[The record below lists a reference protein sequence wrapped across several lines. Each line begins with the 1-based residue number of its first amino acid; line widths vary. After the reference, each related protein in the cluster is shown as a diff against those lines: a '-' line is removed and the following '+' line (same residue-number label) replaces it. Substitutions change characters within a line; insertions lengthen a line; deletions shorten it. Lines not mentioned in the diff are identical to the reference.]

1 MNVTWS
7 SLSKHA
13 SVTVIYSECAH
24 GAFQTLSP
32 DITPVF
38 LRRKKYGN
46 LYCDCKE
53 LRDLPEGHKMVWQAY
68 RHGKRITRIVHE
80 VYVTGKEMQLD

>member
-7 SLSKHA
+7 SQSKHA

-32 DITPVF
+32 DIIPVF

-53 LRDLPEGHKMVWQAY
+53 LRDLPEGHKNGLASLEAWIEDNSY
-68 RHGKRITRIVHE
+68 CS
-80 VYVTGKEMQLD
+80 